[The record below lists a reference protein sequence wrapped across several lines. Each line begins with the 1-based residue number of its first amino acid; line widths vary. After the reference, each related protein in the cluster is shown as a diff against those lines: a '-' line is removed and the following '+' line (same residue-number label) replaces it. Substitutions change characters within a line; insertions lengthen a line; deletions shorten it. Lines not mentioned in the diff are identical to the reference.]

1 MGCSGGSGGSLW
13 CCGDYGVWRL
23 LGEVWRF
30 GLGVAFDLRNAT
42 ALKALH
48 HKTLRHV
55 WHVWRLICP
64 IYPLR
69 FSDRVIVRSSASPL
83 VGIPVPANGLSTL
96 LLLRDPPE

>member
-42 ALKALH
+42 ALKALR

-55 WHVWRLICP
+55 WHVWRLICHISP
-64 IYPLR
+64 
-69 FSDRVIVRSSASPL
+69 SAL
-83 VGIPVPANGLSTL
+83 LSG
-96 LLLRDPPE
+96 

>member
-1 MGCSGGSGGSLW
+1 MLQW
-13 CCGDYGVWRL
+13 VRLPRVAFVWRL
-23 LGEVWRF
+23 
-30 GLGVAFDLRNAT
+30 GLGVAFGLRNAT

-55 WHVWRLICP
+55 WHVWRLICS

-69 FSDRVIVRSSASPL
+69 FSDKMIVRSSAETGWIALLPIP
-83 VGIPVPANGLSTL
+83 GIPVPANGLSTL